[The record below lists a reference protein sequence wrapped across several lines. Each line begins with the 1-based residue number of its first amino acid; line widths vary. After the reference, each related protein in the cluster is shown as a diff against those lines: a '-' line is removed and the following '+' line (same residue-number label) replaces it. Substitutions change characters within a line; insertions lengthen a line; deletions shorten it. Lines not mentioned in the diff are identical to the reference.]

1 MTSLRRGS
9 AIAECLL
16 VALVTFVSPVFGQV
30 PPPEAIHSPIRR
42 EWRGPIEKFLSEMTN
57 QDPTHLVEK
66 IVGFQIGAIWHPN
79 SILFRVEDGSTCDGA
94 VCFTAIGRI
103 INDKF
108 VPDVM
113 FRAGKNFTQGDQ
125 FPVTAWFGS
134 DSLEITPVETSK
146 GWIVSAKG
154 RR

>member
-66 IVGFQIGAIWHPN
+66 IVGFQIGAIWHPQLN
-79 SILFRVEDGSTCDGA
+79 SFPCRGWEHLRRRCVLHSNRAHHQRQIRCRCDVSGWQELHA
-94 VCFTAIGRI
+94 RG
-103 INDKF
+103 
-108 VPDVM
+108 PLP
-113 FRAGKNFTQGDQ
+113 GKGLLR
-125 FPVTAWFGS
+125 P
-134 DSLEITPVETSK
+134 PK
-146 GWIVSAKG
+146 
-154 RR
+154 